1 MLPSKKKMNISFVIV
16 SFKSFHLVEK
26 IIDSIPNEN
35 EIIIIENSLDNNLK
49 NKIENLYSNVQVVIP
64 KKNLGYGKA
73 LNLGIKKSKGKYVTC
88 MVADISLEKKCL
100 IEISKILDIF
110 DDFSILSLSSLTL
123 EFLYAS
129 SPSHRGIG

>member
-1 MLPSKKKMNISFVIV
+1 MNISFVIV

-64 KKNLGYGKA
+64 KKNLY
-73 LNLGIKKSKGKYVTC
+73 
-88 MVADISLEKKCL
+88 
-100 IEISKILDIF
+100 F
-110 DDFSILSLSSLTL
+110 D
-123 EFLYAS
+123 
-129 SPSHRGIG
+129 R